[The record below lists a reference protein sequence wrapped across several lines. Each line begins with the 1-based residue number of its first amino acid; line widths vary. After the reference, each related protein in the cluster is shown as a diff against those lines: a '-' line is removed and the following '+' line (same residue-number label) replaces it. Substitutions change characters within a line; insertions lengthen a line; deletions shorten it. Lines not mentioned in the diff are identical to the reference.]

1 MVFAF
6 RYKWTFRTME
16 HIFGFDMHL
25 KLVERIYIK
34 ILFAWVFTNFSTSL
48 IVFDEK
54 INFILKN
61 HKNKSSKTF
70 GLGIYQIRFSWQLML
85 SVLLSK
91 LIISTFEW
99 IQKSS
104 LVPRTNSHCL
114 HLKTSTSPSPC
125 ELTFCTRIPWNNYK
139 RKLISD
145 LSFKSISTLHMF
157 GLLNFYLVII
167 QILWN

>member
-1 MVFAF
+1 MVYEFLFITINIFQAF
-6 RYKWTFRTME
+6 DFEGNLKSRIGE
-16 HIFGFDMHL
+16 LENSIFYVTKTRGF
-25 KLVERIYIK
+25 
-34 ILFAWVFTNFSTSL
+34 
-48 IVFDEK
+48 
-54 INFILKN
+54 
-61 HKNKSSKTF
+61 
-70 GLGIYQIRFSWQLML
+70 GIFQIRFSWQLML